1 MATFSLVPLTFFGP
15 EESPPDTIK
24 LTHAEQKLKA
34 QLEPIV
40 ASELPALLKA
50 ALALRRIRNS
60 RLFRTE
66 AATFPLYLA
75 QRYSLSVGAIKEVAS
90 SITAIEDLIG
100 DLVLAP
106 PAGAPASTIQPR
118 LGRKPTHLKPF
129 SHGRTGRPR
138 KVAGRIQAH
147 SLA

>member
-1 MATFSLVPLTFFGP
+1 MATFSLVPLTFFGR
-15 EESPPDTIK
+15 EESPPDTVK
-24 LTHAEQKLKA
+24 LTRAEQKLKA

-90 SITAIEDLIG
+90 SITATEDLIG

-106 PAGAPASTIQPR
+106 SAGVPGAIIQPK
-118 LGRKPTHLKPF
+118 LGRKPTHVKPF
-129 SHGRTGRPR
+129 SHGRTGR
-138 KVAGRIQAH
+138 
-147 SLA
+147 